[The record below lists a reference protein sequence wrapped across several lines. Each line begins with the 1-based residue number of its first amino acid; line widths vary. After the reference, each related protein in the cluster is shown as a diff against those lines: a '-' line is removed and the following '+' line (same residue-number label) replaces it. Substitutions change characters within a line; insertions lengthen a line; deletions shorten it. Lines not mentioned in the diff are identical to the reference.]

1 MILVL
6 IVYSLTEQHNSSSDQ
21 AGEPFMDLLQMK
33 MTCNTFSPVLFWF
46 DSGPTI
52 LPSSHLQEE
61 NTRLKVEKFLVI
73 HNDDSLRL
81 LPT

>member
-61 NTRLKVEKFLVI
+61 IV
-73 HNDDSLRL
+73 D
-81 LPT
+81 